1 MIRSLSFDNILNK
14 KYEYIP
20 FSKDF
25 MDAFGKRQKSGA
37 WIVYGKSGQGKT
49 SFTFQP
55 GSLTVSATRCCSFP
69 LRWVSSPI
77 SGTPCSDS

>member
-25 MDAFGKRQKSGA
+25 IDAFGKRLKSGA
-37 WIVYGKSGQGKT
+37 WIV
-49 SFTFQP
+49 
-55 GSLTVSATRCCSFP
+55 
-69 LRWVSSPI
+69 
-77 SGTPCSDS
+77 

>member
-37 WIVYGKSGQGKT
+37 WIVYGL
-49 SFTFQP
+49 
-55 GSLTVSATRCCSFP
+55 SLIHISEPTRP
-69 LRWVSSPI
+69 
-77 SGTPCSDS
+77 

>member
-25 MDAFGKRQKSGA
+25 MDDFG
-37 WIVYGKSGQGKT
+37 
-49 SFTFQP
+49 
-55 GSLTVSATRCCSFP
+55 
-69 LRWVSSPI
+69 
-77 SGTPCSDS
+77 

>member
-25 MDAFGKRQKSGA
+25 TWR
-37 WIVYGKSGQGKT
+37 
-49 SFTFQP
+49 
-55 GSLTVSATRCCSFP
+55 SA
-69 LRWVSSPI
+69 
-77 SGTPCSDS
+77 G

>member
-25 MDAFGKRQKSGA
+25 MDAFGKRQKSG
-37 WIVYGKSGQGKT
+37 GHT
-49 SFTFQP
+49 
-55 GSLTVSATRCCSFP
+55 
-69 LRWVSSPI
+69 LRGCV
-77 SGTPCSDS
+77 D